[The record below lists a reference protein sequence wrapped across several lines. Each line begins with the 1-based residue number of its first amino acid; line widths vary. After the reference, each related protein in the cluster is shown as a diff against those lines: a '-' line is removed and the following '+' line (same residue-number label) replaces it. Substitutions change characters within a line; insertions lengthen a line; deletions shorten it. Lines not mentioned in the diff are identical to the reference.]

1 MDMEI
6 FGDLEQVLNEITFN
20 ILIVKNNYGDKQV
33 IALFEKN
40 ILKVKNP
47 KLCCWFAQNVKGAD
61 IKAHEQVVLDSK
73 KPKLSYY
80 FARDVKGADI
90 KAHEKVVLES
100 KDTYLKYLFARDVK
114 DADIKLHE
122 QAILNSKNQKLSYYF
137 ARYVEGADIFAH
149 RDIVINGDI
158 EYWKEEFEKFL
169 NERCIKQIDDTNQ
182 KILSLESS
190 NNSSILKEQ
199 ILELTN
205 EYF

>member
-6 FGDLEQVLNEITFN
+6 FGGLEQVLNEITFN
-20 ILIVKNNYGDKQV
+20 ILTVKNNYGDKQV

-80 FARDVKGADI
+80 
-90 KAHEKVVLES
+90 
-100 KDTYLKYLFARDVK
+100 FARDVK

-205 EYF
+205 EYFWGI